1 MPSRERV
8 MTRIPDP
15 KLVRKVIVVTED
27 VFGPM
32 QNSLYLDLADGTSVC
47 LWKKRVAEKFIVE
60 SGKIRPAMAGSIK
73 SAFNQV
79 GDTCCE
85 RMFNLDTH

>member
-47 LWKKRVAEKFIVE
+47 LWKKRVAE
-60 SGKIRPAMAGSIK
+60 
-73 SAFNQV
+73 
-79 GDTCCE
+79 
-85 RMFNLDTH
+85 